1 MGACSGATVQPR
13 CPPMA
18 DVVGRLLDALYAAVL
33 DPSLWASFLD
43 DISALTAS
51 GAGWFMWHDDHLQ
64 RSEALWIRG
73 VDEDVAAEYPQWSS
87 KNIFIQQAGRALRS
101 GSVLRAEDLVPD
113 REVLKSEFF
122 DGFLR
127 RAGILHHTGVSV
139 FQDRSLVVAL
149 MLAKRIGEPSHTDA
163 HLQLVRRLVPHIQRA
178 VSVQRRLAT
187 LEAQRSL
194 ASDALDVMP
203 IGVAFLAGD
212 GRLITANRV
221 AMEILG
227 RADGLSLG
235 RAGDL
240 SASRPLEAAR
250 LARLVSNAC
259 ATGSRTGTGSGGAVT
274 ISRPS
279 GLRPYALLLSPL
291 RPTSFSLAPVVPAAI
306 AFVSD
311 PERTVRGGAELLRS
325 LYGLTPA
332 ESEVATL
339 LLDGKKVSEIQDEL
353 GITEN
358 TVRTHVRK
366 VLEKVQARGQGDLIR
381 ILLAGPAGL
390 GPEASP

>member
-1 MGACSGATVQPR
+1 M
-13 CPPMA
+13 
-18 DVVGRLLDALYAAVL
+18 
-33 DPSLWASFLD
+33 
-43 DISALTAS
+43 
-51 GAGWFMWHDDHLQ
+51 
-64 RSEALWIRG
+64 
-73 VDEDVAAEYPQWSS
+73 
-87 KNIFIQQAGRALRS
+87 
-101 GSVLRAEDLVPD
+101 LRADDLVPD

-149 MLAKRIGEPSHTDA
+149 MLANRLGEPSHTDA

-187 LEAQRSL
+187 LEAQRSF
-194 ASDALDVMP
+194 ASDTLDVMP
-203 IGVAFLAGD
+203 IGVAYLAGD

-235 RAGDL
+235 RAGHL

-250 LARLVSNAC
+250 LVRLVSDAC
-259 ATGSRTGTGSGGAVT
+259 ATGSRTGTGSGGAVI

-311 PERTVRGGAELLRS
+311 PERTVRGGGRVAAVALRTNS
-325 LYGLTPA
+325 HR
-332 ESEVATL
+332 E
-339 LLDGKKVSEIQDEL
+339 
-353 GITEN
+353 
-358 TVRTHVRK
+358 
-366 VLEKVQARGQGDLIR
+366 RGRDAPSGWEEGQ
-381 ILLAGPAGL
+381 
-390 GPEASP
+390 